1 MAAPADSLKL
11 TDPMETEKHN
21 HPTILRGLIV
31 LEKVVQ
37 ARRPISATE
46 LIEEL
51 DLPKPTVNRILQQL
65 EEEGL
70 LQRDPVNRRYLPGIR
85 TRDLALDVMSSR
97 ALGAPRHAILRA
109 LSEEVGE
116 TCNCT
121 MLDGDHT
128 VYFDRV
134 EANWPFRIQLP
145 VGSQL
150 PLHCTASGKLFLAH
164 MPARQ
169 RRRLITAAPLKR
181 YTDRTITDTELLM
194 AELERIEKDGIGVD
208 NEEFMA
214 GMVAIAV
221 PVFNAAN
228 QICFT
233 IAAHAPTVRKP
244 LEALRQYVP
253 SLRRAAAA
261 MATSYCKL
269 GDDEA

>member
-1 MAAPADSLKL
+1 MAI
-11 TDPMETEKHN
+11 EKQK

-31 LEKVVQ
+31 LERVVQ
-37 ARRPISATE
+37 AQRPISATD

-65 EEEGL
+65 EEERL
-70 LQRDPVNRRYLPGIR
+70 VQREPVNRRYMPGPR
-85 TRDLALDVMSSR
+85 AREMALGVMSNR
-97 ALGAPRHAILRA
+97 ALSAPRHAILQA

-134 EANWPFRIQLP
+134 EANWPYRIELP

-150 PLHCTASGKLFLAH
+150 PLHCTSSGKLFLAY
-164 MPARQ
+164 MKPRM
-169 RRRLITAAPLKR
+169 RERLLNPAPLKR
-181 YTDRTITDTELLM
+181 FTDRTITDPALLAEELK
-194 AELERIEKDGIGVD
+194 RIENDGVGVD

-214 GMVAIAV
+214 GMVAVSV

-228 QICFT
+228 EICFT
-233 IAAHAPTVRKP
+233 VAVHAPAVRNP

-253 SLRRAAAA
+253 ALRKAAAA
-261 MATSYCKL
+261 MAAIYCGTG
-269 GDDEA
+269 GDEV

>member
-1 MAAPADSLKL
+1 MKAV
-11 TDPMETEKHN
+11 DPMTTEKSG

-37 ARRPISATE
+37 ALRPISATDLIAE
-46 LIEEL
+46 LG
-51 DLPKPTVNRILQQL
+51 LPKPTVNRILQQL

-70 LQRDPVNRRYLPGIR
+70 LQREPMHRRYLPGPR
-85 TRDLALDVMSSR
+85 ARDMALNLISNR
-97 ALGAPRHAILRA
+97 ARGAPRHAILRA

-164 MPARQ
+164 MPAAQ
-169 RRRLITAAPLKR
+169 RRRLIGAAPLKR
-181 YTDRTITDTELLM
+181 FTDRTITDPDLLM
-194 AELERIEKDGIGVD
+194 QELQRIEKDGVGID

-214 GMVAIAV
+214 GMAAVAV

-228 QICFT
+228 RICFT
-233 IAAHAPTVRKP
+233 IAVHAPTVRKP

-253 SLRRAAAA
+253 SLRQAAAA
-261 MATSYCKL
+261 MAASYC
-269 GDDEA
+269 GTDDDPA

>member
-1 MAAPADSLKL
+1 M
-11 TDPMETEKHN
+11 TTERHG

-37 ARRPISATE
+37 SRRPISATE
-46 LIEEL
+46 LLEEL
-51 DLPKPTVNRILQQL
+51 DLPKPTLNRILQQL

-70 LQRDPVNRRYLPGIR
+70 LQRDPVNRRYMPGPRSREMAFDI
-85 TRDLALDVMSSR
+85 MSNR
-97 ALGAPRHAILRA
+97 AIGAPRHAILRT
-109 LSEEVGE
+109 LSEEIGE

-150 PLHCTASGKLFLAH
+150 PLHCTASGKLFLAY
-164 MPARQ
+164 MKPRLSQ
-169 RRRLITAAPLKR
+169 RLIHAAPLKR
-181 YTDRTITDTELLM
+181 FTDRTITDTELLM
-194 AELERIEKDGIGVD
+194 DELKRIKADGIGVD
-208 NEEFMA
+208 NEEFMT

-228 QICFT
+228 EICFT

-244 LEALRQYVP
+244 LEALRQYIP
-253 SLRRAAAA
+253 SLRQAAAA
-261 MATSYCKL
+261 MAASYCNV

>member
-1 MAAPADSLKL
+1 MAS
-11 TDPMETEKHN
+11 EKSN

-31 LEKVVQ
+31 LERVVQ
-37 ARRPISATE
+37 AQRPISSTE

-51 DLPKPTVNRILQQL
+51 ELPKATVNRILQQL

-70 LQRDPVNRRYLPGIR
+70 LQREPVNRRYTPGPR
-85 TRDLALDVMSSR
+85 TRDIALGVMSNR
-97 ALGAPRHAILRA
+97 GLGAPRHAILQA
-109 LSEEVGE
+109 LSDEVEE
-116 TCNCT
+116 TCNCS

-134 EANWPFRIQLP
+134 EANWPYRIQLP
-145 VGSQL
+145 IGARL
-150 PLHCTASGKLFLAH
+150 PLHCTSSGKLFLAH
-164 MPARQ
+164 MKPSMRQ
-169 RRRLITAAPLKR
+169 RLINAAPLKR
-181 YTDRTITDTELLM
+181 FTDRTITDPELLIR
-194 AELERIEKDGIGVD
+194 ELKSIEEDGIGID

-214 GMVAIAV
+214 GMVAVAV

-228 QICFT
+228 EMCFT
-233 IAAHAPTVRKP
+233 VAVHAPSVRKP

-261 MATSYCKL
+261 MAASYCNA